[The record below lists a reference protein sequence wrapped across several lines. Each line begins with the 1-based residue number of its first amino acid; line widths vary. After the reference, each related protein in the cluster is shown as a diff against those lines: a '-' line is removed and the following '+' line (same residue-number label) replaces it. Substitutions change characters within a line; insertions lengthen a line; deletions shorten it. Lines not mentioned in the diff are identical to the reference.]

1 MKKLNPRISSIKSDS
16 QRTTKIR
23 TTLFDLFT
31 VLNEEARVGEE
42 ELVAK
47 IVFGWIESGRLK
59 LVLHS

>member
-1 MKKLNPRISSIKSDS
+1 MKKLNPRISSFNSDS
-16 QRTTKIR
+16 QRTIKIR

-42 ELVAK
+42 GLVAK
-47 IVFGWIESGRLK
+47 IVFDWIESARLK

>member
-1 MKKLNPRISSIKSDS
+1 MKKLNPRISSSKSDS
-16 QRTTKIR
+16 QRTAKIR

-31 VLNEEARVGEE
+31 ALNEETRVGEE
-42 ELVAK
+42 ELAAK

>member
-1 MKKLNPRISSIKSDS
+1 MKKLNPRISSFNSDS
-16 QRTTKIR
+16 QRTIKIR

-42 ELVAK
+42 KLVAK
-47 IVFGWIESGRLK
+47 IVFDWIESGRLK